1 MKYITAKL
9 AMILVVLFV
18 PFDEKAHAATPASWN
33 TTSFAAECT
42 TNQIGDVLT
51 NFSSIYG
58 VDLEVGE
65 NVEGECYG
73 WLKHKSVREFLDY
86 ISNSYGL
93 SWYYYQSKLYI
104 SNTKY
109 FEVARLSISAELHS
123 AFRTLKLI
131 EPKYGWSFLKDTEE
145 VLVNG
150 PISYI
155 DNIKR
160 LINQKVSSTA
170 KFKKNVVVSKI
181 NTNHPTSTDDGTI
194 FIIPVKHASVV
205 DRNVKIRGTALI
217 IPGIASVLN
226 RVINGS
232 AQAPVE
238 KGGNKGD
245 LLKFHTKHVT
255 SIEAD
260 TRTNSIVIRSAD
272 RSKTYFESIISHLDK
287 PLELIEID
295 AMIVDVNRETFF
307 EIGMRYGYEST
318 RKGNEGRLD
327 TLGGSASN
335 LSAILNIGDY
345 TKFFAEIKALEG
357 KGEANIVANTSI
369 VTIENQP
376 ALIDLSKTF
385 YIRNVG
391 ERIANVTPVTTGTLL
406 NITPQLR
413 REEGAAE
420 VQLIVNI
427 EDGQVLDEVVDSIP
441 IISRSQV
448 NTKAIIEAGKSLV
461 IGGYHLQ
468 RSESMTR
475 SIPILGKIPLL
486 KGLFTYKSRET
497 RSEER
502 LFVLTPRISQ
512 KGHEPIN
519 KFKKEY
525 IRNMIS
531 RSEPV
536 HVGLNKR
543 SNYAKIR
550 VEQAAAMF
558 EAIISSDGSV
568 KKYAVNRHVSLQPAL
583 ICHAPNLDF
592 EILGQTSYTSDGVTV
607 YRIRVNNNMEG
618 SRGVPENSCVGKGL
632 VATVNTASR
641 TLEGGQTTYLLAAI
655 DNVMAGR

>member
-1 MKYITAKL
+1 
-9 AMILVVLFV
+9 MILVVLLV
-18 PFDEKAHAATPASWN
+18 SIDGKALAVTPVSWG

-42 TNQIGDVLT
+42 TNQIIDVLS

-58 VDLEVGE
+58 VDLEVSD

-73 WLKHKSVREFLDY
+73 WLKYKSVIDFLDFL
-86 ISNSYGL
+86 SDSYGL

-104 SNTKY
+104 SRNKD

-131 EPKYGWSFLKDTEE
+131 EPKYGWSFLKGTEE
-145 VLVNG
+145 VIVNG
-150 PISYI
+150 PLSYI

-160 LINQKVSSTA
+160 LINQKVASTS
-170 KFKKNVVVSKI
+170 KVKNIFVAPKV
-181 NTNHPTSTDDGTI
+181 NDDHGIATEDGAI

-205 DRNVKIRGTALI
+205 DRNIVIRGTALT

-226 RVINGS
+226 RVINGR
-232 AQAPVE
+232 AQAPVQ
-238 KGGNKGD
+238 KGENKGD
-245 LLKFHTKHVT
+245 LVKYQIKRVA

-272 RSKTYFESIISHLDK
+272 RTKQYFESIISRLDK

-307 EIGMRYGYEST
+307 EIGMRYGYESSK
-318 RKGNEGRLD
+318 KGNEGRLD
-327 TLGGSASN
+327 ALGDTTNN

-345 TKFFAEIKALEG
+345 AKFFADIKALEG

-406 NITPQLR
+406 NITPQLL

-427 EDGQVLDEVVDSIP
+427 EDGQVMDEVVDSIP

-468 RSESMTR
+468 RSESMNR

-486 KGLFTYKSRET
+486 KGLFTYKSRGT

-502 LFVLTPRISQ
+502 LFVLTPRISL
-512 KGHEPIN
+512 KSHEPI
-519 KFKKEY
+519 KKIKSAN

-531 RSEPV
+531 RS
-536 HVGLNKR
+536 GSILGGINQR

-568 KKYAVNRHVSLQPAL
+568 KRYAVNRHVSLQPAL
-583 ICHAPNLDF
+583 VCHAPNLNF
-592 EILGQTSYTSDGVTV
+592 EILGQMSYTSDGVTV

-632 VATVNTASR
+632 IATVNTASR
-641 TLEGGQTTYLLAAI
+641 TLEGGQATYLLAAL